1 MTPFRDHQIGAL
13 SGGQRKRVF
22 LARALAQCGTI
33 MLLDEP
39 FTGVDAKTEHAIIE
53 LLQELRSQGG
63 TILVSTHDLASVPRF
78 CDRVVMVNRMIKAQG
93 PTEEVFTKDN
103 ITFTFGGLL
112 MGLDSVQARLAEVQA

>member
-1 MTPFRDHQIGAL
+1 
-13 SGGQRKRVF
+13 
-22 LARALAQCGTI
+22 